1 MLYALPS
8 GACSRMFLY
17 FTLTLLHLLGKPA
30 SLQRS
35 GWIWLVGGRE
45 RERERERKLIRFAPV
60 LPTFALAA
68 DAQFYD
74 SSSKIGFAV
83 STAQNASSTNLL
95 FQLSAPQAAGWGA
108 VGSGTRMDGSLMF
121 VIYASGED
129 SGTCMADRRDP
140 SDTKLIKP
148 IQ

>member
-1 MLYALPS
+1 MIRLALALPTS
-8 GACSRMFLY
+8 
-17 FTLTLLHLLGKPA
+17 
-30 SLQRS
+30 
-35 GWIWLVGGRE
+35 
-45 RERERERKLIRFAPV
+45 
-60 LPTFALAA
+60 ALAG

-121 VIYASGED
+121 VIYASGKD
-129 SGTCMADRRDP
+129 NGTCMAHLRYP
-140 SDTKLIKP
+140 SDTKLIKA